1 LRGFRKKD
9 IGVTIDSELT
19 FESHICEKVNKA
31 TSIFGALRR
40 AFRYLDKKLFIPL
53 YKTMVRTQL
62 DYASSVWA
70 PYKKKHIDMIENV
83 QKRATKQIPGM
94 KNLSYEER
102 LRKLELPTLSYRRL
116 RGDMI
121 EVYKI
126 IQGHYDPEASTIIKL
141 MNDTEQRFSTRT
153 NSKKVV
159 YNRANTN
166 IRKNSFSIRIAKYW
180 NKLPENINS
189 FKNRL
194 DKHWKD
200 EELYYA
206 NYKADISGSR
216 VTYREIEEIQESGEE
231 EP

>member
-1 LRGFRKKD
+1 MPPQSGH
-9 IGVTIDSELT
+9 
-19 FESHICEKVNKA
+19 HIKRN
-31 TSIFGALRR
+31 
-40 AFRYLDKKLFIPL
+40 
-53 YKTMVRTQL
+53 
-62 DYASSVWA
+62 
-70 PYKKKHIDMIENV
+70 IDMIENV
-83 QKRATKQIPGM
+83 QKMATKQIPGM
-94 KNLSYEER
+94 KNVSYEEH
-102 LRKLELPTLSYRRL
+102 LRKLELPTLSYRWL

-141 MNDTEQRFSTRT
+141 MNDTEQIFSTRT

-166 IRKNSFSIRIAKYW
+166 IRQNSFSIRIARYW

>member
-1 LRGFRKKD
+1 
-9 IGVTIDSELT
+9 
-19 FESHICEKVNKA
+19 
-31 TSIFGALRR
+31 
-40 AFRYLDKKLFIPL
+40 
-53 YKTMVRTQL
+53 
-62 DYASSVWA
+62 
-70 PYKKKHIDMIENV
+70 MIENV
-83 QKRATKQIPGM
+83 QKMATKQIPGM
-94 KNLSYEER
+94 KNVSYEEH
-102 LRKLELPTLSYRRL
+102 LRKLELPTLSYRWL

-141 MNDTEQRFSTRT
+141 MNDTEQIFSTRT

-166 IRKNSFSIRIAKYW
+166 IRQNSFSIRIARYW

>member
-1 LRGFRKKD
+1 
-9 IGVTIDSELT
+9 
-19 FESHICEKVNKA
+19 
-31 TSIFGALRR
+31 
-40 AFRYLDKKLFIPL
+40 
-53 YKTMVRTQL
+53 MVRTQL

-83 QKRATKQIPGM
+83 QKRATKRIPGM
-94 KNLSYEER
+94 KNLSYEEP

-121 EVYKI
+121 EVHYVYKI

-166 IRKNSFSIRIAKYW
+166 IRKNSFSIYRIAKYW
-180 NKLPENINS
+180 NKLPENIVNAPS
-189 FKNRL
+189 INWFKNRL
-194 DKHWKD
+194 DKYWRD
-200 EELYYA
+200 
-206 NYKADISGSR
+206 
-216 VTYREIEEIQESGEE
+216 
-231 EP
+231 

>member
-1 LRGFRKKD
+1 MHIKLK
-9 IGVTIDSELT
+9 IDVYISVVIRFHFNMYEDM
-19 FESHICEKVNKA
+19 HHN
-31 TSIFGALRR
+31 TS
-40 AFRYLDKKLFIPL
+40 
-53 YKTMVRTQL
+53 
-62 DYASSVWA
+62 
-70 PYKKKHIDMIENV
+70 
-83 QKRATKQIPGM
+83 
-94 KNLSYEER
+94 
-102 LRKLELPTLSYRRL
+102 RRL

-180 NKLPENINS
+180 NKLPENSVNAPSINS
-189 FKNRL
+189 FKNIL
-194 DKHWKD
+194 GKHWKD
-200 EELYYA
+200 EEQYYA
-206 NYKADISGSR
+206 NYKDDISGIR

-231 EP
+231 KP

>member
-1 LRGFRKKD
+1 
-9 IGVTIDSELT
+9 
-19 FESHICEKVNKA
+19 
-31 TSIFGALRR
+31 
-40 AFRYLDKKLFIPL
+40 
-53 YKTMVRTQL
+53 
-62 DYASSVWA
+62 
-70 PYKKKHIDMIENV
+70 MIENV

-153 NSKKVV
+153 NSRKVI

-166 IRKNSFSIRIAKYW
+166 IRQNSFSIRIARYW
-180 NKLPENINS
+180 NNLPENIVNALSINS

-206 NYKADISGSR
+206 NCKADISGSR

>member
-1 LRGFRKKD
+1 MPPQSGH
-9 IGVTIDSELT
+9 
-19 FESHICEKVNKA
+19 HIKRN
-31 TSIFGALRR
+31 
-40 AFRYLDKKLFIPL
+40 
-53 YKTMVRTQL
+53 
-62 DYASSVWA
+62 
-70 PYKKKHIDMIENV
+70 IDMIENV
-83 QKRATKQIPGM
+83 QKMATKQLPGM
-94 KNLSYEER
+94 KNVSYEEH
-102 LRKLELPTLSYRRL
+102 LRKLELPTLSYRWL

-141 MNDTEQRFSTRT
+141 MNDTEQIFSTRT

-166 IRKNSFSIRIAKYW
+166 IRQNSFSIRIARYW

>member
-1 LRGFRKKD
+1 
-9 IGVTIDSELT
+9 
-19 FESHICEKVNKA
+19 
-31 TSIFGALRR
+31 
-40 AFRYLDKKLFIPL
+40 
-53 YKTMVRTQL
+53 
-62 DYASSVWA
+62 
-70 PYKKKHIDMIENV
+70 
-83 QKRATKQIPGM
+83 M
-94 KNLSYEER
+94 KNLSYEEL

-153 NSKKVV
+153 NIKKVV

-166 IRKNSFSIRIAKYW
+166 IRKNSFSIRIANYW
-180 NKLPENINS
+180 NKLPENNS

-206 NYKADISGSR
+206 N
-216 VTYREIEEIQESGEE
+216 
-231 EP
+231 

>member
-1 LRGFRKKD
+1 
-9 IGVTIDSELT
+9 
-19 FESHICEKVNKA
+19 
-31 TSIFGALRR
+31 
-40 AFRYLDKKLFIPL
+40 
-53 YKTMVRTQL
+53 M
-62 DYASSVWA
+62 
-70 PYKKKHIDMIENV
+70 
-83 QKRATKQIPGM
+83 ATKQIPGM
-94 KNLSYEER
+94 KNVSYEEH
-102 LRKLELPTLSYRRL
+102 LRKLELPTLSYRWL

-141 MNDTEQRFSTRT
+141 MNDTEQIFSTRT

-166 IRKNSFSIRIAKYW
+166 IRQNSFSIRIARYW